1 MSKMLV
7 RMTRGAVMLLSAF
20 CVSLVPVLSGCE
32 GTGGDGSGSSS
43 SSSIS
48 EDADSIGQS
57 CGGIAGLTCDPG
69 QICDMSE
76 NSVCGVD
83 LEGVCAIPAEICTTE
98 FDPVCGCNDVTY
110 ANDCERQR
118 AGVALQ
124 SRGECRGGEKIL

>member
-1 MSKMLV
+1 
-7 RMTRGAVMLLSAF
+7 MTRGAVMLLSAF
-20 CVSLVPVLSGCE
+20 CVFLVPILSGCD
-32 GTGGDGSGSSS
+32 GTGGDGSGSSDS
-43 SSSIS
+43 FSIS
-48 EDADSIGQS
+48 EEEGSIGQT
-57 CGGIAGLTCDPG
+57 CGGIAGLTCDLG